1 MHIRIF
7 FSLIAA
13 IAIFG
18 GIGFADGSIIS
29 VQTNSDNYIQEDVIL
44 ISGHI
49 STIIGNTQV
58 SLQLFN
64 DGNLIDVDQIEIGQ
78 DGNYAT
84 RINAQGPLWKNPG
97 IYTVKVVYGEANIA
111 ETTFNFLPLSS
122 TIKTTD
128 NFEVSA
134 GDSGTFDIKY
144 IITGGTIEEIKIHPE
159 IFGLILT
166 IDSPHRGTLIID
178 LPREFIDAEKQNG
191 KDEEFIVIINNI
203 QSPYDESTTFSE
215 FRTLT
220 INFEKGDS
228 EIQIIGTYV
237 IPEFGTIV
245 MIILTIGIMASIL
258 LTKNRF
264 QIKI

>member
-1 MHIRIF
+1 M
-7 FSLIAA
+7 
-13 IAIFG
+13 
-18 GIGFADGSIIS
+18 
-29 VQTNSDNYIQEDVIL
+29 
-44 ISGHI
+44 
-49 STIIGNTQV
+49 
-58 SLQLFN
+58 
-64 DGNLIDVDQIEIGQ
+64 
-78 DGNYAT
+78 
-84 RINAQGPLWKNPG
+84 
-97 IYTVKVVYGEANIA
+97 
-111 ETTFNFLPLSS
+111 PLSS

-144 IITGGTIEEIKIHPE
+144 TISGGTIEEIKIHPE

-166 IDSPHRGTLIID
+166 IDSPHRGTLTID

-203 QSPYDESTTFSE
+203 QSPYAESTTFSE